1 MTNAGESEQIAK
13 RLATVYELQVPN
25 DVISSCL
32 SGRPKLPILL
42 SRASFRHDV
51 DVRTQ
56 QRSRVQRE
64 RRNFLKT
71 MLGLAALSFSAL
83 ALFEIASALNQPT
96 PTQSYN
102 PNANPAAQQ
111 SNYFPSNAQIAQTQ
125 SVATNS
131 APQGTR
137 LLANASNIPVNQS
150 LALNDPTY
158 GPVILIHLGNG
169 KFVAYSS
176 ICTHAGC
183 QVQFDPSM
191 GDIVCPCH
199 GAVYDPNN
207 NAQVLGGPA
216 PYPLQSIPIQYNAS
230 TGGIYVT
237 G

>member
-1 MTNAGESEQIAK
+1 MTNAEESEQIAN
-13 RLATVYELQVPN
+13 RLVSVYALRVPN
-25 DVISSCL
+25 DVIASCL
-32 SGRPKLPILL
+32 TGRPKLPMLL
-42 SRASFRHDV
+42 SRTAFRHDI

-64 RRNFLKT
+64 RRNFLRT
-71 MLGLAALSFSAL
+71 MMGLAALSFSAL
-83 ALFEIASALNQPT
+83 ALFEIASSLNQPT

-102 PNANPAAQQ
+102 PNAPAQQ
-111 SNYFPSNAQIAQTQ
+111 VNYFPSNAQPQ
-125 SVATNS
+125 SVATTS
-131 APQGTR
+131 ASQGPT

-207 NAQVLGGPA
+207 NAQVIGGPA
-216 PYPLQSIPIQYNAS
+216 PYPLQSIPVQYNQT
-230 TGGIYVT
+230 TGNIYAT

>member
-1 MTNAGESEQIAK
+1 MTNAEESEQIAK
-13 RLATVYELQVPN
+13 RLVTVYGLRVP
-25 DVISSCL
+25 DDLVASCL
-32 SGRPKLPILL
+32 TGRPKLPILL

-64 RRNFLKT
+64 RRNFLRT
-71 MLGLAALSFSAL
+71 MLGLAALSISAL
-83 ALFEIASALNQPT
+83 TLFEISSFLTQPT
-96 PTQSYN
+96 PTPSYN
-102 PNANPAAQQ
+102 SNVAAQQ
-111 SNYFPSNAQIAQTQ
+111 VSYFPNSAQTQ
-125 SVATNS
+125 SASSNS
-131 APQGTR
+131 ASQEPR
-137 LLANASNIPVNQS
+137 LIANASNIPLNQS
-150 LALNDPTY
+150 LSLNDPTY
-158 GPVILIHLGNG
+158 GPLILIHLDNG

-207 NAQVLGGPA
+207 NAHVIGGPA
-216 PYPLQSIPIQYNAS
+216 PYPLQNIPIQYDPS
-230 TGGIYVT
+230 TGKIYVT

>member
-13 RLATVYELQVPN
+13 RLATVYAIRLPN
-25 DVISSCL
+25 EVIASCL
-32 SGRPKLPILL
+32 AGRPKLPILL

-56 QRSRVQRE
+56 QRSRAGRE
-64 RRNFLKT
+64 RRNFLRT
-71 MLGLAALSFSAL
+71 MLGLAAISISGL
-83 ALFEIASALNQPT
+83 ALFEIASSLNQPT
-96 PTQSYN
+96 PAQSYN
-102 PNANPAAQQ
+102 PNAAVQQ
-111 SNYFPSNAQIAQTQ
+111 VNYFPSNAQPQIL
-125 SVATNS
+125 ATTTVS
-131 APQGTR
+131 QVPR

-158 GPVILIHLGNG
+158 GPVILIHLGSG

-207 NAQVLGGPA
+207 NAQVLSGPA
-216 PYPLQSIPIQYNAS
+216 PYPLQNIPIQYNQT
-230 TGGIYVT
+230 TGNIYAT

>member
-1 MTNAGESEQIAK
+1 MVA
-13 RLATVYELQVPN
+13 
-25 DVISSCL
+25 SCL
-32 SGRPKLPILL
+32 TGRPKLPILL

-64 RRNFLKT
+64 RRNFLRT
-71 MLGLAALSFSAL
+71 MLGLAALSISAL
-83 ALFEIASALNQPT
+83 TLFEISSFLNQPT
-96 PTQSYN
+96 STPSYN
-102 PNANPAAQQ
+102 SNAGQQ
-111 SNYFPSNAQIAQTQ
+111 VSYFPNSAQTQ
-125 SVATNS
+125 SAASNS
-131 APQGTR
+131 ASQGPR
-137 LLANASNIPVNQS
+137 LIANASNIPLNQS

-158 GPVILIHLGNG
+158 GPVILIHLDNG
-169 KFVAYSS
+169 KFVAFSS

-207 NAQVLGGPA
+207 NAQVIGGPA
-216 PYPLQSIPIQYNAS
+216 PYPLQNIPVQYNAS
-230 TGGIYVT
+230 TGNIYVT

>member
-1 MTNAGESEQIAK
+1 MTNVGETEQFAK
-13 RLATVYELQVPN
+13 RLAFVYGLRVPN
-25 DVISSCL
+25 DVITSSL
-32 SGRPKLPILL
+32 TGRPKLPVLL

-51 DVRTQ
+51 DVRTH

-64 RRNFLKT
+64 RRNLLRT
-71 MLGLAALSFSAL
+71 MLGLAILSFSGL

-96 PTQSYN
+96 PIQAYN
-102 PNANPAAQQ
+102 PNAQQ
-111 SNYFPSNAQIAQTQ
+111 VNYFPTNVPTNAQPQV
-125 SVATNS
+125 VATNS
-131 APQGTR
+131 AAQGTR
-137 LLANASNIPVNQS
+137 LVANASNIPVNQS
-150 LALNDPTY
+150 LDLSDPTY
-158 GPVILIHLGNG
+158 GPVILIHLDNG

-191 GDIVCPCH
+191 KDIVCPCH

-216 PYPLQSIPIQYNAS
+216 PYPLQSVPVQYDAS
-230 TGGIYVT
+230 TGNVYLT

>member
-1 MTNAGESEQIAK
+1 MTNAEESEQIAK
-13 RLATVYELQVPN
+13 RLVTVYGLRVPD
-25 DVISSCL
+25 DVVASCL
-32 SGRPKLPILL
+32 TGRPKLPILL

-64 RRNFLKT
+64 RRNFLRT
-71 MLGLAALSFSAL
+71 MLGLAALSISAL
-83 ALFEIASALNQPT
+83 TLFEISSFLNQPT
-96 PTQSYN
+96 STPSYN
-102 PNANPAAQQ
+102 SNAGQQ
-111 SNYFPSNAQIAQTQ
+111 VSYFPNSAQTQ
-125 SVATNS
+125 SAASNS
-131 APQGTR
+131 ASQGPR
-137 LLANASNIPVNQS
+137 LIANASNIPLNQS

-158 GPVILIHLGNG
+158 GPVILIHLDNG
-169 KFVAYSS
+169 KFVAFSS

-207 NAQVLGGPA
+207 NAQVIGGPA
-216 PYPLQSIPIQYNAS
+216 PYPLQNIPVQYNAS
-230 TGGIYVT
+230 TGNIYVT